1 MKIINNIAETKPTR
15 TLATCT
21 KDEAFRLGSDWYTK
35 IEMSDFGIRWN
46 KGNKEKSEND
56 CADFIKHHTLY
67 GHESASYIALMPCI
81 HLPSM
86 SFVYVDGNRTA
97 EEWATLSATL
107 TTP

>member
-15 TLATCT
+15 IIATCT
-21 KDEAFRLGSDWYTK
+21 KDEAFRLGGSNWYTK
-35 IEMSDFGIRWN
+35 VEMHDFCIRSAKSGIGRDFV
-46 KGNKEKSEND
+46 EN
-56 CADFIKHHTLY
+56 HTLF
-67 GHESASYIALMPCI
+67 GHENASCVALMPCI

-86 SFVYVDGNRTA
+86 SLVYIDGNRTA